1 MKTFKVTGKATQC
14 IDCESYID
22 PKNRMIF
29 ESFRKNPDYKKGIDP
44 LGKMMNFYSQC
55 EDCGYNKHN
64 WEF

>member
-22 PKNRMIF
+22 SKNGIIF

-44 LGKMMNFYSQC
+44 ELPL
-55 EDCGYNKHN
+55 
-64 WEF
+64 